1 MRWGVVVAAGGHAD
15 PDLAHAMGTTRKAL
29 ARFGEVTSLE
39 LTLDAVRQTGFDAC
53 VTVSGLDVQHAV
65 SHGEFLPEGQSAID
79 NARLGLE
86 ALGSEVEAV
95 LFIPADS
102 PLLDAEMLTSFTGA
116 VAKRASLERWYSTG
130 LSPLEGFRAS
140 FPEAETQALKL
151 REGKYLS
158 GALYAASPAGL
169 IHALDLLTAMRR
181 NRKSQAAMAWKLGPV
196 NLARYVLGRI
206 SLADAERIVGKAL
219 GGQAVIVPDAHPA
232 TCLDFDTVAD
242 FEAIQRILR
251 SD

>member
-1 MRWGVVVAAGGHAD
+1 
-15 PDLAHAMGTTRKAL
+15 MGTTRKAL
-29 ARFGEVTSLE
+29 ARFGQVTSLG
-39 LTLDAVRQTGFDAC
+39 LTLEAVRKAGFDSC
-53 VTVSGLDVQHAV
+53 VTVSGLDVKPEV

-102 PLLDAEMLTSFTGA
+102 PLLDAEMLLSFTKA
-116 VAKRASLERWYSTG
+116 VAVRADHERWYSTG
-130 LSPLEGFRAS
+130 LSPLSGFSER
-140 FPEAETQALKL
+140 FPEAEVQSLKL
-151 REGKYLS
+151 REGKFLS
-158 GALYAASPAGL
+158 GALYATSPAGL

-181 NRKSQAAMAWKLGPV
+181 NRKSQAAMAWKLGPF
-196 NLARYVLGRI
+196 NLARYALGRV
-206 SLADAERIVGKAL
+206 SLSDAERIVGRAL

-242 FEAIQRILR
+242 FEVIQRMLR
-251 SD
+251 AD